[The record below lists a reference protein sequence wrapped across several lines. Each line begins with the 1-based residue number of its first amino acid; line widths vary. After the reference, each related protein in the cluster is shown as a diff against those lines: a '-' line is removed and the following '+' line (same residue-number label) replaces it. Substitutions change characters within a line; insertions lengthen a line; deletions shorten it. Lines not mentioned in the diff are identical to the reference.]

1 MKVLLNVLYPRVTVL
16 YADSGALQSAYR
28 LINDMTAAGAR
39 GPAPGSASEL
49 YVVCAEAGVQ
59 VRLRQRFHCTVPVH
73 VLVLDTSPFVYVNL
87 NYKTFKCNL

>member
-1 MKVLLNVLYPRVTVL
+1 MKVLLNLLYPRVTVL

-49 YVVCAEAGVQ
+49 YVVCAEAAVQ

-73 VLVLDTSPFVYVNL
+73 VYLYLIKALLYML
-87 NYKTFKCNL
+87 I